1 MALNRRSFLAVS
13 AGNFLE
19 WLDFTLYGYFALA
32 IGHNFFPAANE
43 VMSTLAAIST
53 FAVGFLVRP
62 IGAYVIGRYADR
74 KGRKSAMIL
83 TVLMMGV
90 GTLLILAAPPY
101 THSGYIG
108 TGMVIGGRLLAGLA
122 ASGEFGAAVSL
133 VMETCPK
140 DRRGYY
146 GALFSSST
154 YLALAS
160 GSGIAL
166 LVYGVLGQAAT
177 LDWGWRL
184 GFAVGLAV
192 IPIGLYLRRHME
204 ESDAIVHRRPGEHTT
219 ELNIGQ
225 LLRQVALI
233 ASMTGFGSAV
243 VYLVVIFMPSFA
255 KQAMGIA
262 PFIGSASSMSASLV
276 IIVGA
281 IIGGLWSDRSDP
293 VSVML
298 TGTIASLVVGVP
310 LYEYLL
316 LDPSALRLF
325 MFQVTCAGC
334 FGLTIGAYFPFASDR
349 FPAAQRALGIGLGYN
364 IGVTIFGAMS
374 PIVSTY
380 ALSKGIR
387 QAPIAYLLVASL
399 ISVFAMLLWKRGE
412 RLRVEVES
420 LA

>member
-1 MALNRRSFLAVS
+1 MALNRRTFVGVS

-43 VMSTLAAIST
+43 VMSTLASIST
-53 FAVGFLVRP
+53 FAAGFLVRP
-62 IGAYVIGRYADR
+62 IGAYAVGRYADR
-74 KGRKSAMIL
+74 EGRKSAMIL
-83 TVLMMGV
+83 TVLLMGA
-90 GTLLILAAPPY
+90 GTLLIVAAPPY
-101 THSGYIG
+101 TQSGYIG
-108 TGMVIGGRLLAGLA
+108 TGMVIAGRLMAGLA
-122 ASGEFGAAVSL
+122 ASGEFGAAVTL

-154 YLALAS
+154 YLALAA

-184 GFAVGLAV
+184 GFAIGLAV
-192 IPIGLYLRRHME
+192 IPVGLYLRRHMQ
-204 ESDAIVHRRPGEHTT
+204 ESEAMVHGRAGEVVT
-219 ELNIGQ
+219 ELNVRQ

-262 PFIGSASSMSASLV
+262 PLIGSASSTTASLV
-276 IIVGA
+276 IIIGA
-281 IIGGLWSDRSDP
+281 IIGGLWSDRTHP
-293 VSVML
+293 ITVML
-298 TGTIASLVVGVP
+298 TGTVVSLVVCVP

-316 LDPSALRLF
+316 LGPSTWRLF
-325 MFQVTCAGC
+325 MFQVICAVC

-349 FPAAQRALGIGLGYN
+349 FPTRQRALGIGLGYN
-364 IGVTIFGAMS
+364 VGVTIFGAMP

-380 ALSKGIR
+380 ALSQGIR

-412 RLRVEVES
+412 RLRLASRS
-420 LA
+420 LT

>member
-1 MALNRRSFLAVS
+1 MALNRRSFLGVS

-62 IGAYVIGRYADR
+62 IGAYVVGRYADR

-83 TVLMMGV
+83 TVLLMGV
-90 GTLLILAAPPY
+90 GTLLIIAAPPY
-101 THSGYIG
+101 THSGYLG
-108 TGMVIGGRLLAGLA
+108 TGMVIAGRLLAGLA

-154 YLALAS
+154 YLALAT
-160 GSGIAL
+160 GSSIAL

-184 GFAVGLAV
+184 GFAIGLAV
-192 IPIGLYLRRHME
+192 IPVGLYLRRHME
-204 ESDAIVHRRPGEHTT
+204 ESDAIVRRRPGEVAT
-219 ELNIGQ
+219 ELNVGQ

-262 PFIGSASSMSASLV
+262 PFIGSASSTTASLV

-281 IIGGLWSDRSDP
+281 ITGGLWSDRSDP
-293 VSVML
+293 VPVML

-316 LDPSALRLF
+316 LAPSALRLF
-325 MFQVTCAGC
+325 MFQVICAGC
-334 FGLTIGAYFPFASDR
+334 FGLTIGAYFPFAADR
-349 FPAAQRALGIGLGYN
+349 FPTRQRALGIGLGYN
-364 IGVTIFGAMS
+364 VGVTVFGAMS

-412 RLRVEVES
+412 RLRLESRS

>member
-1 MALNRRSFLAVS
+1 MSLDRRSFLGVS

-43 VMSTLAAIST
+43 VLSTLAAIST
-53 FAVGFLVRP
+53 VAVGFLVRP
-62 IGAYVIGRYADR
+62 IGAWVVGRYADKR
-74 KGRKSAMIL
+74 GRKSAMIL
-83 TVLMMGV
+83 TVLLMGL
-90 GTLLILAAPPY
+90 GTLLIIAAPSY
-101 THSGYIG
+101 AKSGYVG
-108 TGMVIGGRLLAGLA
+108 TAMVIVGRLVAGLA

-133 VMETCPK
+133 VMESSPK
-140 DRRGYY
+140 GRRGYY

-154 YLALAS
+154 YLALAA

-166 LVYGVLGQAAT
+166 FIYGVLGQAAT
-177 LDWGWRL
+177 LEWGWRL
-184 GFAVGLAV
+184 GFAIGLAV
-192 IPIGLYLRRHME
+192 IPVGLYLRRHMA
-204 ESDAIVHRRPGEHTT
+204 ESDALIHQSPTAAVS

-262 PFIGSASSMSASLV
+262 PFIGSASSTMASLV
-276 IIVGA
+276 IIAGA
-281 IIGGLWSDRSDP
+281 VAGGLWSDRSDP
-293 VSVML
+293 VTVML
-298 TGTIASLVVGVP
+298 TGTIGSLVVGVP
-310 LYEYLL
+310 LYEQLL
-316 LDPSALRLF
+316 SDPSTLRLF
-325 MFQVTCAGC
+325 TFQAVCAGC
-334 FGLTIGAYFPFASDR
+334 FGLTVGAYFPFAADR
-349 FPAAQRALGIGLGYN
+349 FPTQQRALGIGLGYN
-364 IGVTIFGAMS
+364 VGVTIFGALS

-412 RLRVEVES
+412 RLRPES
-420 LA
+420 RTLA

>member
-1 MALNRRSFLAVS
+1 MSLNRRSFLGVS

-32 IGHNFFPAANE
+32 IGHNFFPAASE
-43 VMSTLAAIST
+43 VLSTLAAIST

-62 IGAYVIGRYADR
+62 IGAWVVGRYADK

-83 TVLMMGV
+83 TVLLMGA
-90 GTLLILAAPPY
+90 GTLLIIAAPSY
-101 THSGYIG
+101 ARSGYVG
-108 TGMVIGGRLLAGLA
+108 TAMVIAGRLVAGLA

-133 VMETCPK
+133 VMESCPS

-154 YLALAS
+154 YLALAA

-184 GFAVGLAV
+184 GFAIGLAV
-192 IPIGLYLRRHME
+192 IPVGLYLRRHME
-204 ESDAIVHRRPGEHTT
+204 ESDALIHQPAAEAATG
-219 ELNIGQ
+219 LSAGQ

-262 PFIGSASSMSASLV
+262 PFIGSASSTMASLV
-276 IIVGA
+276 IIGGA
-281 IIGGLWSDRSDP
+281 IVGGLWSDKSDP
-293 VSVML
+293 VTVML
-298 TGTIASLVVGVP
+298 TGTIGSLIVGVP
-310 LYEYLL
+310 LYEHLL
-316 LDPSALRLF
+316 NDPSTLRLF
-325 MFQVTCAGC
+325 TFQVVCAGC

-349 FPAAQRALGIGLGYN
+349 FPTRQRALGIGLGYN
-364 IGVTIFGAMS
+364 VGVTIFGAMS

-387 QAPIAYLLVASL
+387 QAPIAYVLVASL

-412 RLRVEVES
+412 RLRVES
-420 LA
+420 RSMA